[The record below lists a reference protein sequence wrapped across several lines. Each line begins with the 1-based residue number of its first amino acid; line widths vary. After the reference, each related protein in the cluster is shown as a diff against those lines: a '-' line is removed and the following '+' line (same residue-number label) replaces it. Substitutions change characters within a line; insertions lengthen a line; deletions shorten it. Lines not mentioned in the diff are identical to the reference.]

1 MTTLYIDPGLLCIVI
16 GQTPGGGVAKA
27 LYMVVAQTTIR
38 SRLRQG
44 LSLSETLADVNRQL
58 YDLDSKQS
66 LCALVGTLN
75 TADGRL
81 SYVNAG
87 QQQPLLMRNEERYE
101 WMEAPVYAA
110 LGLNQ
115 NVSYRTMELRLK
127 QGDRLFLYTSGLG
140 DLTDREGVPFRD
152 QAFRT
157 ALNRSRSKA
166 REPGEIL
173 RYAGL
178 RNPMN
183 HPTVMYRK
191 SAVLDSGG
199 YRDAPLHED
208 YDLWVRMLRRGE
220 QMCNLPRIL
229 CYMRVDGG
237 MYARRGGLRYW
248 RVISRFHWELCRTR
262 FCTRS
267 QCAVSIAAYTVSC
280 LVPACVRRR
289 LYQRVLRK
297 R

>member
-16 GQTPGGGVAKA
+16 GQTPGGGVAEA

-44 LSLSETLADVNRQL
+44 LSLLETLADVNRQL

-87 QQQPLLMRNEERYE
+87 QQQPFLMRNEERYE

-127 QGDRLFLYTSGLG
+127 QGDRLLSRCFVKRGAAGRRKARRKPLPGPGPEPASGSERL
-140 DLTDREGVPFRD
+140 REG
-152 QAFRT
+152 T
-157 ALNRSRSKA
+157 A
-166 REPGEIL
+166 
-173 RYAGL
+173 
-178 RNPMN
+178 
-183 HPTVMYRK
+183 
-191 SAVLDSGG
+191 
-199 YRDAPLHED
+199 
-208 YDLWVRMLRRGE
+208 
-220 QMCNLPRIL
+220 
-229 CYMRVDGG
+229 
-237 MYARRGGLRYW
+237 
-248 RVISRFHWELCRTR
+248 
-262 FCTRS
+262 
-267 QCAVSIAAYTVSC
+267 
-280 LVPACVRRR
+280 
-289 LYQRVLRK
+289 
-297 R
+297 

>member
-1 MTTLYIDPGLLCIVI
+1 MPAERTAPYSVLMSVYGKEKPEHLRQSVESML
-16 GQTPGGGVAKA
+16 
-27 LYMVVAQTTIR
+27 AQTAPPGDFVLVCDGPLTPELDDVVERFVQAHPELFQIV
-38 SRLRQG
+38 RLPENRG
-44 LSLSETLADVNRQL
+44 LGQALNAGLAVCRYDLVARMDSDDISVPDRCARQL
-58 YDLDSKQS
+58 LAFSDRPDL
-66 LCALVGTLN
+66 AVVG
-75 TADGRL
+75 G
-81 SYVNAG
+81 
-87 QQQPLLMRNEERYE
+87 
-101 WMEAPVYAA
+101 EAAEFEQDPTHPVSVRRPPR
-110 LGLNQ
+110 Q
-115 NVSYRTMELRLK
+115 
-127 QGDRLFLYTSGLG
+127 
-140 DLTDREGVPFRD
+140 
-152 QAFRT
+152 
-157 ALNRSRSKA
+157 
-166 REPGEIL
+166 PGEIL

-248 RVISRFHWELCRTR
+248 RVISEFHWELCRTR